1 MSAITLFI
9 CERKLV
15 YLPELT
21 VCCFFMEILNL
32 EFSLIVIK
40 FKIIHQLM
48 SHTFIKTRVITVFAL
63 PVNQVESLI
72 LNNDGSLRQCD

>member
-9 CERKLV
+9 WERKLV

-32 EFSLIVIK
+32 EFIVIK
-40 FKIIHQLM
+40 INIIHQLV
-48 SHTFIKTRVITVFAL
+48 SHTLIKTRVITVLPL

-72 LNNDGSLRQCD
+72 LNNDGSLRQCG